1 MKNSFPFLVW
11 MLCASAALA
20 EPPATPLNESQK
32 ATAELVSKQ
41 LLVPLQKAQ
50 SKRKRFSRAAPAPVE
65 RRVRVL
71 DTEVQPDA
79 RGKKFV
85 RFAIDVRHAWDE
97 PDTWEKDSVLGCAY
111 PSEQEVFVQHGSAYR
126 AARSLLGQHE
136 QEQASVC
143 RVAPQGAGQVANAAP

>member
-20 EPPATPLNESQK
+20 EPPVAPLNESQN
-32 ATAELVSKQ
+32 AAAELVNKQ
-41 LLVPLQKAQ
+41 LLLPLQKAE

-71 DTEVQPDA
+71 DTEGQLDA
-79 RGKKFV
+79 RGKQFV

-97 PDTWEKDSVLGCAY
+97 RGAWQRDSVLGCAY
-111 PSEQEVFVQHGSAYR
+111 PSEREVFVQQGRGYR
-126 AARSLLGQHE
+126 AARSLLGQRE
-136 QEQASVC
+136 KEQANVC
-143 RVAPQGAGQVANAAP
+143 RLAHDGATPLAKAAS